1 MDDLQ
6 PRAVDVRMWTMTLQE
21 VQRPIQK
28 QPFEPFR
35 VLTADG
41 QSYDVRHPEH
51 LAFSGKGRLIAI
63 GMVDDSFVTLDLLRV
78 TAIHRPIP
86 KERATRRKAG

>member
-1 MDDLQ
+1 
-6 PRAVDVRMWTMTLQE
+6 MWTMTLQE
-21 VQRPIQK
+21 VQRQTQK

-35 VLTADG
+35 VLTADK

-51 LAFSGKGRLIAI
+51 PAFSGKGRRIAI
-63 GMVDDSFVTLDLLRV
+63 GMDDDSFVTLNLPLV